1 MLMQF
6 LLCGQEPLYLLHPSI
21 FDSDLVDRDDNNNH
35 DDDDD
40 GGNDDTTSGGE
51 VDNEE

>member
-1 MLMQF
+1 MQF
-6 LLCGQEPLYLLHPSI
+6 LLRQEPLYLLHPSI
-21 FDSDLVDRDDNNNH
+21 FDSDLVDRDDSND